1 MKNPDFFLLTYF
13 SEEPPPNLDT
23 EFPGAASPNST
34 DLSNS
39 NSTQPAKKYE
49 DPQRDNGRLAKK
61 FYCLVCGQ
69 TFPYH
74 LSLKRHVTELHENQK
89 LFQVG
94 NEVMTNEQFI
104 RSFDYTT

>member
-13 SEEPPPNLDT
+13 SDEQPPNLDT
-23 EFPGAASPNST
+23 DFPGAASPNST

-39 NSTQPAKKYE
+39 TSSQPSKKYE
-49 DPQRDNGRLAKK
+49 DPQRDNGRSAKK

-74 LSLKRHVTELHENQK
+74 LSLKRHVTELHETQK

-94 NEVMTNEQFI
+94 N
-104 RSFDYTT
+104 D